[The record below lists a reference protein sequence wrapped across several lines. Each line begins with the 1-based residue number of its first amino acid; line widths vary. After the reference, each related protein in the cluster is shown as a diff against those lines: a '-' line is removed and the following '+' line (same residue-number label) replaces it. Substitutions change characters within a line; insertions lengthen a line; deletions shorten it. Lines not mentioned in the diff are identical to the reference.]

1 MDVNNVVKAWNDEW
15 TLNILDFAQIVDLVL
30 VFGFNDEHNSEG
42 LQIYNQLWL
51 MKEIDNH
58 YINNKKLTSTSYNLN
73 FDFGIWNDIFCNLQF

>member
-58 YINNKKLTSTSYNLN
+58 YINNNKTYFNIL
-73 FDFGIWNDIFCNLQF
+73 